1 MPVDKE
7 NVKALREKTGA
18 GVLDCKNALVETGG
32 DFDRAAEILR
42 KKGHH
47 IAEKKSSRTT
57 KEGRIGS
64 YIHFNGKVGVMVEVN
79 CETDF
84 VAKNDLVEQL
94 LKDLCMQV
102 AATNPMA
109 VCKEDVDPQVVEEK
123 KAEFQRGVSDKP
135 AEIIEKVISG
145 KLEAFYKEKCLL
157 EQPFIKDD
165 SQTIGNVLTACI
177 AKLGENIK
185 VNRFARFEVGK

>member
-18 GVLDCKNALVETGG
+18 GVLDCKNALEETGG

-42 KKGHH
+42 KKGHR

>member
-42 KKGHH
+42 KKGHR

>member
-7 NVKALREKTGA
+7 NVKALREKTSA
-18 GVLDCKNALVETGG
+18 GVLDCKNALEETGG

-42 KKGHH
+42 KKGHR